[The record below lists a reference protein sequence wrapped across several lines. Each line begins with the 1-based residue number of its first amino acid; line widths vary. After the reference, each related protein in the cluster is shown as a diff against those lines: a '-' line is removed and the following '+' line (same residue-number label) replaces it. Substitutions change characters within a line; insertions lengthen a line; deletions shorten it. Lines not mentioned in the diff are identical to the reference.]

1 MKIINRSSQM
11 TKGDGKCYKKFQV
24 NVQCRNVLT
33 FRRWVKDKNDIMVRK
48 IIVNERKWNED
59 TL

>member
-1 MKIINRSSQM
+1 M